1 LNQFFRGIRK
11 EEKGT
16 GKKKREQARKKGN
29 RQEKKGTGKKKREQ
43 ARRKGNRQEE
53 KGIEKT
59 ADRCPI
65 EYFLYD

>member
-11 EEKGT
+11 EE
-16 GKKKREQARKKGN
+16 
-29 RQEKKGTGKKKREQ
+29 KGTGKKKREQ